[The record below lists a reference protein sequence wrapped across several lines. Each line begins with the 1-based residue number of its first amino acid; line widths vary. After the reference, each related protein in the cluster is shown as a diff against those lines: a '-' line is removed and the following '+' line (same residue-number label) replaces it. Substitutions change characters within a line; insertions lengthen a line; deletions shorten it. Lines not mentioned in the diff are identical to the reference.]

1 MVTSADANE
10 IEVLSGQYREI
21 FDVWFDDINKYEG
34 DMDRKFQ
41 VWVKMEE
48 ISLSLWHNEVFT
60 TMSKS
65 WGRFILVDKVI
76 EEKKIFDFAMILV
89 EVESMKSIKAS
100 TSIILNG
107 RMVEFKALIAGLECC
122 DLER

>member
-1 MVTSADANE
+1 MVVTSADANE

-65 WGRFILVDKVI
+65 
-76 EEKKIFDFAMILV
+76 
-89 EVESMKSIKAS
+89 
-100 TSIILNG
+100 
-107 RMVEFKALIAGLECC
+107 
-122 DLER
+122 